1 MIDDQ
6 QLSGSGLNGDHVV
19 YSSFFEDNHVVQ
31 QTAIVHPK
39 TLIID
44 GLRHLFRNDS
54 VFTYRD
60 DEFGYPLTPDQTGI
74 DVDTDATTKIL
85 ISDAYR
91 YEVKFFPAIVV
102 KSSGGSYKPLSFNQN
117 MTYKY
122 RTDLVQTDYGATKT
136 ISTPTHRVYAGR
148 WELGFEVGIYSESQS
163 ELEELVDIVSLAMQY
178 VLWQELRANGLFISQ
193 VRIGAES
200 AEPYANDY
208 VYFTATTG
216 GKKKKGQIWRYKNLD
231 SNGFEGELELFYES
245 VDKKILNMPDNIT
258 VTPWGDVLV
267 SEDGKGNDRLVLIKN
282 NGDCEY
288 LAENIF
294 NKSEFA
300 GAVFSPDG
308 KVLFVNIYNP
318 TMTIAIEGPWNKV

>member
-208 VYFTATTG
+208 VYSTAISLSTLSE
-216 GKKKKGQIWRYKNLD
+216 WRV
-231 SNGFEGELELFYES
+231 E
-245 VDKKILNMPDNIT
+245 VPI
-258 VTPWGDVLV
+258 
-267 SEDGKGNDRLVLIKN
+267 
-282 NGDCEY
+282 
-288 LAENIF
+288 ENIVEKIAF
-294 NKSEFA
+294 SIQPTWHPIPGVK
-300 GAVFSPDG
+300 GAADLMANRFDD
-308 KVLFVNIYNP
+308 I
-318 TMTIAIEGPWNKV
+318 IELTEIS